1 MKSHALL
8 DSAERANRQLS
19 QEIFD
24 ARLAAVTEMKS
35 INSREVAV
43 KRNPEGRD
51 WHHKEWSGQGQ
62 D

>member
-1 MKSHALL
+1 MESHALL

-24 ARLAAVTEMKS
+24 ARLAAVTEMKA

-51 WHHKEWSGQGQ
+51 
-62 D
+62 